1 MNGYV
6 ITFKDSQQ
14 MLIGSL
20 RNLGKCFGVKTQK
33 SIFPY
38 SFVNENNLN
47 YIGPIP
53 DFKYFDGI
61 SKEEYLKYC
70 EAFKDNN

>member
-38 SFVNENNLN
+38 LFVNENNLN
-47 YIGPIP
+47 YIGHVP
-53 DFKYFDGI
+53 DFKYFDI
-61 SKEEYLKYC
+61 SKSDFEKYLNK
-70 EAFKDNN
+70 FRLKP